1 MKASV
6 TFSQPPI
13 SDENLNKVLCFFT
26 KEIDTEV
33 FYLLDIESN
42 SCYDRA
48 VNNVYYNYTG
58 DTFSA
63 ENHHTIIYMITNP
76 YLISDPSPTAFQN
89 MFGDDKQLTAATKS
103 SAVSGFAIN
112 YMSVTYR
119 DSFEAI
125 DMIDRTEAT
134 KSLTV
139 TFDKPTFSNN
149 MIKVPNVGLAGGV
162 GTVYFL
168 LVLYKQINIDGN
180 NTYVNIRMNEQPSEE
195 QMLNCENWEG
205 LEAQGCARAVYSSTK
220 LTVSFSNIEKNSLYV
235 LYYAAAS
242 EYPLRPVMS
251 EEIFSETIVTFAGMA
266 HLMGSLALLLMMV
279 WL

>member
-6 TFSQPPI
+6 TFTQPPI

-33 FYLLDIESN
+33 LYLVDIESN

-48 VNNVYYNYTG
+48 VSNVYFNYSG
-58 DTFSA
+58 DTFST
-63 ENHHTIIYMITNP
+63 ENHQTIIYMVTNP
-76 YLISDPSPTAFQN
+76 YLVSDPSPTAFQN
-89 MFGDDKQLTAATKS
+89 MFGTDKHLTTSTKN
-103 SAVSGFAIN
+103 SAVNGFAIN
-112 YMSVTYR
+112 YISATYR

-125 DMIDRTEAT
+125 DMLDRTETT
-134 KSLTV
+134 KILSV

-149 MIKVPNVGLAGGV
+149 QIKVPNVGLAGGV
-162 GTVYFL
+162 GTVYLL

-205 LEAQGCARAVYSSTK
+205 LQAEGCARAVYSSTK
-220 LTVSFSNIEKNSLYV
+220 MTVTFRNIQKNSLYV

-242 EYPLRPVMS
+242 EYPLRPILS
-251 EEIFSETIVTFAGMA
+251 ENI
-266 HLMGSLALLLMMV
+266 
-279 WL
+279 